1 MTKINS
7 VTLQCYDNDMGMKDK
22 IIFVTGGAGYI
33 GSHVCKAL
41 KAAGFTPVAY
51 DNLCSGN
58 IEAVQWGEFEKGD
71 IRDFEKLSATIKKYK
86 PIAIMHFASLIQVGD
101 SVINPS
107 DFYSNN
113 VLGSY
118 NLLEA
123 AREHNIKYMVFSSTA
138 AVYGIPNVKLIKE
151 NSPLR
156 PINPYGNTKL
166 NMENMARDYEAAYGI
181 THAILRYFNAAG
193 ADINADTG
201 SAYKRDTHL
210 IPLLM
215 QVAAGILPEIKIF
228 GTDYN
233 TKDGSAV
240 RDYIHVS
247 DLADA
252 HVKSLKYII
261 DNDKSLIV
269 NLGTNEGHS
278 VKHVVE
284 CARSVTKEN
293 VKSVECDRRAGDPA
307 ILVAD
312 ASKARKMLNWNPQY
326 SDLETIISSA
336 WKWKQKQIGR
346 K

>member
-1 MTKINS
+1 
-7 VTLQCYDNDMGMKDK
+7 MKNK

-41 KAAGFTPVAY
+41 KAAGFNPVTY

-58 IEAVQWGEFEKGD
+58 IEAVQWGAFEQGD
-71 IRDFEKLSATIKKYK
+71 IRDIEKLSATIGKYN

-101 SVINPS
+101 SVINPA

-123 AREHNIKYMVFSSTA
+123 AREHNINHMVFSSTA
-138 AVYGIPNVKLIKE
+138 AVYGIPDVKLIKE
-151 NSPLR
+151 DSALS

-166 NMENMARDYEAAYGI
+166 AMENMARDYEAAYGLR
-181 THAILRYFNAAG
+181 HAILRYFNAGG
-193 ADINADTG
+193 ADLDADTG

-215 QVAAGILPEIKIF
+215 QVAAGTMPEIKIF
-228 GTDYN
+228 GTDYD
-233 TKDGSAV
+233 TKDGSAI

-252 HVKSLKYII
+252 HVKALKHILENDESLT
-261 DNDKSLIV
+261 V
-269 NLGTNEGHS
+269 NLGTNDGHS
-278 VKHVVE
+278 VKEVIE
-284 CARSVTKEN
+284 CARAVTKEDIRAI
-293 VKSVECDRRAGDPA
+293 ECDRRAGDPT

-312 ASKARKMLNWNPQY
+312 ASKAKKLLNWQPQY

-336 WKWKQKQIGR
+336 WKWKQKQQESQ
-346 K
+346 